1 MRKRQQRQMEMS
13 RQQAADRLQKQQE
26 QFANE
31 TYSSQLFRK
40 IGEGQTIEEMEKTEA
55 DLEVSDLSED
65 EIEEV
70 IDPAT
75 KFMEVKRAYD
85 RLLQLDDEVKGN
97 LLFDEERLMAEK
109 EEKRQKKIKT
119 IQEKYKDKLM

>member
-1 MRKRQQRQMEMS
+1 MS

-40 IGEGQTIEEMEKTEA
+40 IREGQTIEEMEKTEA